1 MSPVETSLL
10 HQLSTNS
17 VPYHDP
23 LTKLN
28 WSELSLEDF
37 WLPESALSLHGV
49 PEFETLS
56 VTTRKRLSQYEFI
69 HFLQAGMWL
78 EGIFLQRVSKDL
90 INISNEAAYT
100 YSLHEIREEA
110 GHSLMFLKLMEKSGL
125 PLPPL
130 AVKRP
135 RLADFL
141 GRHAP
146 NNSVIFWLAV
156 LIGEEV
162 PDRYNRHVRL
172 SPGGAVNTLIKQMCT
187 LHIID
192 EARHIAHTRSALETA
207 FKSVGKIHKQ
217 FLTVLMKHLMAQFLE
232 TFYYPH
238 KQIYDLA
245 GLPTEY
251 NWRELARNPSRHAF
265 VLECVGPTLRFL
277 AERGININPGV
288 KPRY

>member
-1 MSPVETSLL
+1 
-10 HQLSTNS
+10 
-17 VPYHDP
+17 
-23 LTKLN
+23 
-28 WSELSLEDF
+28 
-37 WLPESALSLHGV
+37 
-49 PEFETLS
+49 
-56 VTTRKRLSQYEFI
+56 
-69 HFLQAGMWL
+69 MWL
-78 EGIFLQRVSKDL
+78 EGIFLQRVSKGL
-90 INISNEAAYT
+90 TNIASEAAYT

-110 GHSLMFLKLMEKSGL
+110 GHSLMFLQLMEKSGL

-135 RLADFL
+135 WLADML

-172 SPGGAVNTLIKQMCT
+172 SPGGAVNPLIRQMCT

-192 EARHIAHTRSALETA
+192 EARHIAHTRSALEIA

-217 FLTVLMKHLMAQFLE
+217 LLTVLTKRLMAQFLE

-245 GLPTEY
+245 GLTTKHD
-251 NWRELARNPSRHAF
+251 WRALARNPRRQAF
-265 VLECVGPTLRFL
+265 VIECLAPTLRFL
-277 AERGININPGV
+277 AERGINISLGT
-288 KPRY
+288 KPNC

>member
-1 MSPVETSLL
+1 METSLL

-37 WLPESALSLHGV
+37 WLPESAISLYGV
-49 PEFETLS
+49 RDFERLPLAI
-56 VTTRKRLSQYEFI
+56 RKRLSQYEFI
-69 HFLQAGMWL
+69 DFLQAGMWL
-78 EGIFLQRVSKDL
+78 EGIFLQRVSKRL
-90 INISNEAAYT
+90 ASLTSEAAYT

-110 GHSLMFLKLMEKSGL
+110 GHSLMFLRLMEKSGL

-130 AVKRP
+130 SVKRP

-146 NNSVIFWLAV
+146 ANSVIFWLAV

-172 SPGGAVNTLIKQMCT
+172 SPGGTVNSLIKQMCT

-192 EARHIAHTRSALETA
+192 EARHIAHTRNALETA
-207 FKSVGKIHKQ
+207 FKSVGKMHKQ
-217 FLTVLMKHLMAQFLE
+217 LLKVIIRRLMAQFLE
-232 TFYYPH
+232 TFYYPRKH
-238 KQIYDLA
+238 IYDLA
-245 GLPTEY
+245 GLPSEN
-251 NWRELARNPSRHAF
+251 NWRKLARNPARQAF

-277 AERGININPGV
+277 AEHGININPEL
-288 KPRY
+288 K